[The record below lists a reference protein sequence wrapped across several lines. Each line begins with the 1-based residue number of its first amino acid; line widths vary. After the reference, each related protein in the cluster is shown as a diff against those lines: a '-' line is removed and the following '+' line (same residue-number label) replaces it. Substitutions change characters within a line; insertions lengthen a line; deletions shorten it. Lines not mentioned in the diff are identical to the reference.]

1 MLEAVS
7 EAKYKV
13 NFDNKVRVKMR
24 DGVEI
29 AAAIARPDAPGKFP
43 AIMVYWPYRRVVQQ
57 RSTYSEREYNNTIHG
72 SSYFA
77 ERGYAVITFDVRGTG
92 NSGGSSQD
100 IYSDDERRDAYEMVE
115 WIAAQ
120 SWCTGKVGMWGL
132 SYGGVVQWQVGV
144 QNPPHLATLVVGSSN
159 DDVYLDWTWPGG
171 SLRPYMF
178 DSFSPTMTARNFAPP
193 DLEIV
198 GDKWSE
204 LWNERLEKNV
214 PWGMGYI
221 KNPVHGPYWTSRSL
235 QPDYSRIK
243 VPVMLW
249 SGWADCYPTPIL
261 RAFSR
266 INVPKKI
273 YIGPWGHWWPEMA
286 MPGPQIDFR
295 HELLRWYDRWL
306 KDIQNDVMDEP
317 PVTLWVRQWKE
328 PAERMYLEDSG
339 FWRHEKEWPLQRT
352 NYTTMHLSADGKLGR
367 TAVKSGRNSYNYD
380 ATVGVTSGIYWG
392 GGVLPF
398 ATPLDQRVDEAN
410 SLTFTTEPLAQDTE
424 VTGTPTA
431 ILHVSSTADT
441 AYFHVKINDL
451 APDGTSKWIAD
462 GGILATHRNSH
473 SKPEPLEPGR
483 VYELKIEMKYMAYVF
498 PAGHRIRFV
507 VASADFQNAWPAA
520 KAAVNT
526 IHFGDGADSR
536 VILPF
541 APPQTTKLAPPK
553 FKPSPRPPRQDEEMP
568 KAIHEISHDLVNDT
582 VTVTLESVRDE
593 KTEDGRKHAETT
605 HSTYTVSR
613 KNPSDAQLKANHMYT
628 IMRPDGTYHIE
639 ANEIVASDLTSF
651 RYLTEVEVRV
661 DGKRHFQKSWRV
673 SVPRRLN

>member
-1 MLEAVS
+1 
-7 EAKYKV
+7 
-13 NFDNKVRVKMR
+13 
-24 DGVEI
+24 
-29 AAAIARPDAPGKFP
+29 
-43 AIMVYWPYRRVVQQ
+43 
-57 RSTYSEREYNNTIHG
+57 
-72 SSYFA
+72 
-77 ERGYAVITFDVRGTG
+77 
-92 NSGGSSQD
+92 
-100 IYSDDERRDAYEMVE
+100 
-115 WIAAQ
+115 
-120 SWCTGKVGMWGL
+120 
-132 SYGGVVQWQVGV
+132 
-144 QNPPHLATLVVGSSN
+144 
-159 DDVYLDWTWPGG
+159 
-171 SLRPYMF
+171 
-178 DSFSPTMTARNFAPP
+178 
-193 DLEIV
+193 
-198 GDKWSE
+198 
-204 LWNERLEKNV
+204 
-214 PWGMGYI
+214 
-221 KNPVHGPYWTSRSL
+221 
-235 QPDYSRIK
+235 
-243 VPVMLW
+243 
-249 SGWADCYPTPIL
+249 
-261 RAFSR
+261 
-266 INVPKKI
+266 
-273 YIGPWGHWWPEMA
+273 
-286 MPGPQIDFR
+286 
-295 HELLRWYDRWL
+295 
-306 KDIQNDVMDEP
+306 
-317 PVTLWVRQWKE
+317 
-328 PAERMYLEDSG
+328 
-339 FWRHEKEWPLQRT
+339 
-352 NYTTMHLSADGKLGR
+352 
-367 TAVKSGRNSYNYD
+367 
-380 ATVGVTSGIYWG
+380 
-392 GGVLPF
+392 
-398 ATPLDQRVDEAN
+398 
-410 SLTFTTEPLAQDTE
+410 
-424 VTGTPTA
+424 
-431 ILHVSSTADT
+431 LHVSSTADT